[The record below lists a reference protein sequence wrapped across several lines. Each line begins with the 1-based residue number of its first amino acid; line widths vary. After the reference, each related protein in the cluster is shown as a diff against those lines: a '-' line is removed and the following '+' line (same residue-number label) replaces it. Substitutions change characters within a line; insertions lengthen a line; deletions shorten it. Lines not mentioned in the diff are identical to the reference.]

1 MSARVEA
8 AAKVLPHDSEC
19 NYNPEAPSCVCLHLR
34 EATAAAMLR
43 ESDAVFLSDA
53 LMRKVVKV
61 LSRRAPQI
69 ELTDV
74 PHEAH
79 ARAVVAA
86 LREEA

>member
-1 MSARVEA
+1 MNARVEA
-8 AAKVLPHDSEC
+8 AAKVLPHDTDC
-19 NYNPEAPSCVCLHLR
+19 NFNPDDPACTCLHLR
-34 EATAAAMLR
+34 KATASAMLR
-43 ESDAVFLSDA
+43 ESDTVFLSDA
-53 LMRKVVKV
+53 LLRRVVKV

-69 ELTDV
+69 ELSDV